1 MIKDPKSKMIAF
13 EEAQKRLLQI
23 PYNPKTVMMEI
34 HNCVGKISFR
44 NHSCVL
50 PLPHWDNSAMD
61 GFALRSQDH
70 LQGRDVVEEI
80 PAGTW
85 PKKEL
90 KENQCARIFTGAPLP
105 IGADAVLIQE
115 NARMVDR
122 NMQPTKK
129 PIPNKNIRREGEE
142 LQVGD
147 IFLQKGQKINVG
159 HVALAAAQGIQ
170 KLSVYQPLRIG
181 VLSTGDELVYG
192 DQPLKGAEIYA
203 SNTQTLL
210 ALIAETQHIGIHLGV
225 AKDNKESIREHI
237 EKAMHCCDMIL
248 SSGGVSV
255 GKYDLVQ
262 QVLTEMGMTLDFW
275 KVRMKPGKP
284 IVFGTLQDVPFIGL
298 PGNPVSCTVVFLTL
312 LRPWLRKISGDPSQ
326 NLFLPTIRAQ
336 LDENFE
342 KTHGRSEFFRMVLQK
357 RNDIFFAK
365 RTGSQSSAWMSSI
378 ACGDGLFYVDSKR
391 DQKLQKGSFINISL
405 FPWKQHLVFS

>member
-1 MIKDPKSKMIAF
+1 MIAF
-13 EEAQKRLLQI
+13 KEARRRLLQI
-23 PYNPKTVMMEI
+23 PYKTKTVMMEV
-34 HNCVGKISFR
+34 HNCIGKISAG
-44 NHSCVL
+44 NHLCVL

-70 LQGRDVVEEI
+70 LQDRAVVEEI

-85 PKKEL
+85 PTRKI

-105 IGADAVLIQE
+105 IGSDTILIQE

-122 NMQPTKK
+122 NMQPTQT
-129 PIPNKNIRREGEE
+129 PIPNKNIRKKGEE

-147 IFLQKGQKINVG
+147 IFLQKDQRINVG
-159 HVALAAAQGIQ
+159 HVALAVAQGIQ
-170 KLSVYQPLRIG
+170 KFSVYQPLRIG
-181 VLSTGDELVYG
+181 VLSTGDELVNE
-192 DQPLKGAEIYA
+192 DRPLKDAEIYA
-203 SNTQTLL
+203 SNSHTLL
-210 ALIAETQHIGIHLGV
+210 ALIAETQHVGIHLGV

-237 EKAMHCCDMIL
+237 DKAMLCCDMIL

-284 IVFGTLQDVPFIGL
+284 IVFGTLRDVPFLGL

-312 LRPWLRKISGDPSQ
+312 IRPWLRKILGTSPQ
-326 NLFLPTIRAQ
+326 NLFLPTIHAQ
-336 LDENFE
+336 LDEDFE
-342 KTHGRSEFFRMVLQK
+342 KNHGRAEFFRMSLQK
-357 RNDIFFAK
+357 RNNIFFAK
-365 RTGSQSSAWMSSI
+365 RTGNQSSAWMTSI
-378 ACGDGLFYVDSKR
+378 SRGDGLFYVDSTR
-391 DQKLQKGSFINISL
+391 DQKFTKGSSISISL
-405 FPWKQHLVFS
+405 FPWKQYLVFS